1 MKTTWFLM
9 DVGESDAFS
18 VFDALPTGCI
28 LVDNEKIL
36 ATNQSFVELV
46 GAESK
51 LSILELDLANYLDHP
66 SPLSNDVLESAAATK
81 KQLYLKVKT
90 GTGTIPATAQV
101 SRQVDAQKNKR
112 GFLMSLSAAQVQTC
126 QAKEDNNGEDR
137 DKMLFSSLMTLTD
150 SYYIYYNL
158 DKEVVAF
165 SQTAFAFHSDILCVT
180 LEKGQHYSL
189 LAYPDDINKGNN
201 DYLTQARALGSIKRQ
216 CNLRDA
222 KNNKRYFDIDY
233 QLTVDAEGNP
243 TGFVEFCREVTSSV
257 ELAIENKS
265 AQFTLQGLID
275 NSTDTVVI
283 YDTDLNFVFFN
294 DAFINTLNYYWGLV
308 PKVGANYQDIFV
320 GIPDL
325 EAKLD
330 ARRAVVNDGQECKT
344 SFTLKSKDNRN
355 HYFRNHLSPL
365 RNHKNKIVAVVSRT
379 VDVTEEVRKNREL
392 EKSNSTL
399 KAIMESSLSGICAFD
414 ANYNVVAYNQTAYGE
429 FLRYTG
435 VDLSLPG
442 SIKEQ
447 LDPQEL
453 LRWDRDLF
461 SRVLKGESF
470 STIVRRKEDDRVH
483 RNNYTPVINNKGEII
498 ATLEMSQDI
507 TDYVKSKTE
516 LQENQDRMKMI
527 LDRNPAGIARL
538 DLAGRIKYVSQKGA
552 AFLGKQ
558 PSELEGKIAKEVVDA
573 SIYTLF
579 EEKAK
584 QLINGEDSVFLDLE
598 FDKGIKE
605 PKIYAQGI
613 VTLIRKDNGDPEEFF
628 LSFLDVTER
637 RRSLSLLE
645 KSQDTY
651 QMLFSNMLDAV
662 IVWNKTT
669 RKIEVVNKSAE
680 KLLGRSAKQLRQTEF
695 CTLVPETSNFLP
707 GKEVRKDFMAY
718 KERILRGEQVA
729 HKNFVVTRAD
739 NTERL
744 VELQVLNLKE
754 EMEIVYM
761 TLVDVTDIYRAQ
773 KEIIKNSSIFE
784 SLIHNS
790 FDGIDVIR
798 YEKEKGLYVNP
809 QLIVR
814 NEQMDEMLGEG
825 AKGEVFDSLEQYMS
839 ISPEKQLDGE
849 QSEVRLKKAFQK
861 TLKTGQNQTEFR
873 LQHSNGTTIDV
884 VASQKIVPVDND
896 VFLIKNLRNIS
907 KEVEARNIIQS
918 QIEEAQ
924 EKNKELE
931 KYIESNLQLENFA
944 YIASHDLKAPIR
956 SVISFAQLLKNN
968 VYKDLDDKNQ
978 RFLDIMISAST
989 NMQVLIDDLLAY
1001 SRINTQAIEF
1011 EKLDVQKLLDY
1022 LLIEIGST
1030 IADKNGEVIIGKMP
1044 QSVVADN
1051 TRIRQV
1057 FQNLITNAMKFHKEG
1072 ELPKVEV
1079 SYQDFPS
1086 RYEFSVRDYGIGV
1099 EEKYLSE
1106 IFLMFK
1112 KLHSENKFKGTGI
1125 GLSICKKIAE
1135 QHGGTIRAESTI
1147 GEGTTIIFS
1156 ISKSLEVNI

>member
-28 LVDNEKIL
+28 LVDNGKIL
-36 ATNQSFVELV
+36 ATNQSFVEMV
-46 GAESK
+46 GAETK
-51 LSILELDLANYLDHP
+51 LSVLEQDLISYLDSP
-66 SPLSNDVLESAAATK
+66 SSLSNEVLESAATTK
-81 KQLYLKVKT
+81 KQLQLEAKT
-90 GTGTIPATAQV
+90 ALGTTKLIAQV

-112 GFLMSLSAAQVQTC
+112 GFLISLSKVQSLSDRPN
-126 QAKEDNNGEDR
+126 KENTDEDR
-137 DKMLFSSLMTLTD
+137 YKMMFSSLMTLTD

-158 DKEVVAF
+158 DKEIVEF
-165 SQTAFAFHSDILCVT
+165 SQTAFAFHKEILSVT
-180 LEKGQHYSL
+180 ISVGDHYSL
-189 LAYPDDINKGNN
+189 LAFPDEINTGNN
-201 DYLTQARALGSIKRQ
+201 NYLTQARRQESIKRQ
-216 CNLRDA
+216 CSLRDL
-222 KNNKRYFDIDY
+222 NNKKRYFDIDY
-233 QLTVDAEGNP
+233 QLTRDANGNP

-257 ELAIENKS
+257 ELAIENKNT
-265 AQFTLQGLID
+265 QFTLQGLID
-275 NSTDTVVI
+275 NSTDKVTI

-294 DAFINTLNYYWGLV
+294 DAFKNSIEYYWGIV
-308 PKVGANYQDIFV
+308 PEVGVNYQDFFV
-320 GIPDL
+320 GIPDF
-325 EAKLD
+325 EAKLE
-330 ARRAVVNDGQECKT
+330 AHKAVINDGEEFKT
-344 SFTLKSKDNRN
+344 SFSLKSKDKRN

-365 RNHKNKIVAVVSRT
+365 RNHKNEIVAVVSRT
-379 VDVTEEVRKNREL
+379 IDVTEEVRKNREL

-399 KAIMESSLSGICAFD
+399 KAIMESSLTGICAFD
-414 ANYNVVAYNQTAYGE
+414 ADYNVVAYNQTAYGE

-435 VDLSLPG
+435 VDLSMPG

-447 LDPQEL
+447 LDPLEFQ
-453 LRWDRDLF
+453 RWDKDLF

-470 STIVRRKEDDRVH
+470 STIVRRKEDNRVH
-483 RNNYTPVINNKGEII
+483 RNNYTPVVNDKGEII
-498 ATLEMSQDI
+498 ASLEMSQDI
-507 TDYVKSKTE
+507 TDYVRSKTE
-516 LQENQDRMKMI
+516 LQENQDRMKTI

-538 DLAGRIKYVSQKGA
+538 DLEGRIKYVSQKGA
-552 AFLGKQ
+552 AFIGKQ
-558 PSELEGKIAKEVVDA
+558 PKELEGKIASEVVDE
-573 SIYTLF
+573 SIYSSFLK
-579 EEKAK
+579 KAR
-584 QLINGEDSVFLDLE
+584 QLLNGEDSVFLDLE
-598 FDKGIKE
+598 FGEGKDENKV
-605 PKIYAQGI
+605 YAQGI
-613 VTLIRKDNGDPEEFF
+613 ATLIRKDNGDPEEFF

-662 IVWNKTT
+662 VVWNKTT

-680 KLLGRSAKQLRQTEF
+680 KLLGRSEEKLRQTSF
-695 CTLVPETSNFLP
+695 STLVPETSSFLP
-707 GKEVRKDFMAY
+707 GEPVRKNFMAY
-718 KERILRGEQVA
+718 KEMILKGKPVE
-729 HKNFVVTRAD
+729 HKTFVVTRAD
-739 NTERL
+739 SSERL

-761 TLVDVTDIYRAQ
+761 TLVDVTDIYKAQ

-798 YEKEKGLYVNP
+798 YETEDELFVNP

-814 NEQMDEMLGEG
+814 NGQMDAMLGEK
-825 AKGEVFDSLEQYMS
+825 AKGLVFDSLEDYLS
-839 ISPEKQLDGE
+839 IAPERQLDGE
-849 QSEVRLKKAFQK
+849 LSEVVLRRAFES
-861 TLKTGQNQTEFR
+861 TIKTGQNQTEFR
-873 LQHSNGTTIDV
+873 IQHNNGATIDV

-896 VFLIKNLRNIS
+896 IFLIKNLRNIS
-907 KEVEARNIIQS
+907 KEVEARSIIQS

-968 VYKDLDDKNQ
+968 VYKDLDNKNQ

-1011 EKLDVQKLLDY
+1011 ENVDVQKLLDY

-1030 IADKNGEVIIGKMP
+1030 IADKNGEVIIGNMP
-1044 QSVVADN
+1044 KSIVADS

-1072 ELPKVEV
+1072 QSPKVEV

-1125 GLSICKKIAE
+1125 GLSICKKISE
-1135 QHGGTIRAESTI
+1135 QHGGSIRAESTI